1 MMNNLIDKIESEE
14 KSEFS
19 EVVIVLPNE
28 DINSQIIKIKEK
40 MNDSD
45 TLNIDPYYTPFFI
58 FCSPNNVDLNGFISS
73 KTFYYKIKSEG
84 SLNIKINQIIDI
96 KENEEENK
104 KIDLNDGYKLYN
116 KLNRLFSYYNELG
129 DNFSFMNSD
138 NKEVNIQLENVNNI
152 TVFLNILMVGR
163 TGSGKST
170 LINLLLDEK
179 KSLEGGSGLS
189 TTSKDIKVY
198 TKTNVPLRL
207 YDAKGF
213 ENEKTVQNFINIFDN
228 YSGRLAAAK
237 DSLNAV
243 FYCMEYKTKGTY
255 VEAMEIPIYQKLVK
269 LRIPILFIITKCQF
283 IPEEERN
290 NEGEKLKENDINKKE
305 DDNDKEIKKA
315 RKNEINK
322 IQKTIKNEIKKIFI
336 DINKKE
342 INKEDADKFIKD
354 YVHIYFVNLVKT
366 KTSGLKPFGLDKLL
380 SFFTKNVTQ
389 KSWKDLE
396 KSCEEGNEENCKKYC
411 KNNPF
416 LKVYSEFN
424 ELNAR
429 NKAESLRYLKGLK
442 AGAFFSGWVPG
453 VDIGMEYY
461 YRYLFEK
468 KLKQLYGFNYKE
480 AEISISRNNS
490 VSIDNENNS
499 EIEVVNNRTP
509 RGYSMQMD
517 NINNNSIIEPTDQR
531 SNSVNISNNMKKQE
545 KKIDKHIDNQVSNKI
560 RNVSAIT
567 GAIGEAG
574 ELFVGISGEIILEVG
589 AQTLC
594 FALLPITCIVF
605 GALSCY
611 NIHKDCKTMLNIYE
625 KAFTPLKFKTL
636 LSYIQSFQEAIKYLK
651 KISKKF
657 AQDKNDDRN

>member
-1 MMNNLIDKIESEE
+1 MNYKIYDSADIMMNILIDKVESEE

-28 DINSQIIKIKEK
+28 DINNQIIKIKEK
-40 MNDSD
+40 MNDCD
-45 TLNIDPYYTPFFI
+45 TLNTDTYYTPFFI

-73 KTFYYKIKSEG
+73 KTFYYKIKNEG

-129 DNFSFMNSD
+129 D
-138 NKEVNIQLENVNNI
+138 KEVNIQLENVNNI
-152 TVFLNILMVGR
+152 TVFINILMVGR

-213 ENEKTVQNFINIFDN
+213 EDEKTVQNFINIFDN

-366 KTSGLKPFGLDKLL
+366 KTSGLKPFGLDKVL

-389 KSWKDLE
+389 EDWQDLK
-396 KSCEEGNEENCKKYC
+396 KSCKKCDEENCKKYC

-442 AGAFFSGWVPG
+442 AGAFFSGLVPG

-517 NINNNSIIEPTDQR
+517 NINNNSIIDQIDNR
-531 SNSVNISNNMKKQE
+531 NNSVIVNNSALYLENTKKQE
-545 KKIDKHIDNQVSNKI
+545 KKIDKQIDKGVSNKL
-560 RNVSAIT
+560 RNVNTFTSAIGQT
-567 GAIGEAG
+567 S
-574 ELFVGISGEIILEVG
+574 ELIVGISGEIILEVG
-589 AQTLC
+589 AQT
-594 FALLPITCIVF
+594 
-605 GALSCY
+605 
-611 NIHKDCKTMLNIYE
+611 
-625 KAFTPLKFKTL
+625 
-636 LSYIQSFQEAIKYLK
+636 
-651 KISKKF
+651 
-657 AQDKNDDRN
+657 

>member
-28 DINSQIIKIKEK
+28 DINNQIIKIKEK

-129 DNFSFMNSD
+129 DNFSFINSD
-138 NKEVNIQLENVNNI
+138 GKEVNIELENVNDI
-152 TVFLNILMVGR
+152 TVFINILMVGR

-611 NIHKDCKTMLNIYE
+611 NIHKDCMIMLNIFE

-636 LSYIQSFQEAIKYLK
+636 LGYIQSFQQAIEYLE
-651 KISKKF
+651 KISEKF
-657 AQDKNDDRN
+657 D

>member
-1 MMNNLIDKIESEE
+1 MTLHILSKIKNSCISFVKILTGKEKIFKKSDELSEKDINKKINLFSFMNYKIYDSADIMMNILIDKVESEE

-45 TLNIDPYYTPFFI
+45 TLNTDTYYTPFFI

-73 KTFYYKIKSEG
+73 KTFYYKIMNEG

-96 KENEEENK
+96 KENEEESKN
-104 KIDLNDGYKLYN
+104 IDFNDSYKLYN
-116 KLNRLFSYYNELG
+116 ELNRLFSYYNELG

-138 NKEVNIQLENVNNI
+138 GKEVNIELENVNDI
-152 TVFLNILMVGR
+152 TVFINILMVGR

-213 ENEKTVQNFINIFDN
+213 EDEKTVQNFINIFDN

-366 KTSGLKPFGLDKLL
+366 KTSGLKPFGLDKVL

-389 KSWKDLE
+389 EDWQNLK
-396 KSCEEGNEENCKKYC
+396 KSCKKCDEENCKKYC

-429 NKAESLRYLKGLK
+429 NKTESLRYLKGLK
-442 AGAFFSGWVPG
+442 AGAFFSGLVPG

-468 KLKQLYGFNYKE
+468 KLKQLYGFNYEE

-499 EIEVVNNRTP
+499 DIELINNRT
-509 RGYSMQMD
+509 SIDHIIQVD
-517 NINNNSIIEPTDQR
+517 NINNNTIIDPIDR
-531 SNSVNISNNMKKQE
+531 NNSYIISNNRKTSLNLKNMEKQE
-545 KKIDKHIDNQVSNKI
+545 KKIDKQIDDQV
-560 RNVSAIT
+560 
-567 GAIGEAG
+567 
-574 ELFVGISGEIILEVG
+574 
-589 AQTLC
+589 
-594 FALLPITCIVF
+594 
-605 GALSCY
+605 
-611 NIHKDCKTMLNIYE
+611 
-625 KAFTPLKFKTL
+625 
-636 LSYIQSFQEAIKYLK
+636 
-651 KISKKF
+651 
-657 AQDKNDDRN
+657 